1 MVILRLVLL
10 VLSPLGAVSQLVTVP
25 FAALSWER
33 HYTTIYI
40 TEMKGYVDK
49 QEDLLPTVPS
59 RHRVNNGESD
69 ESPQVKEAV

>member
-33 HYTTIYI
+33 YYTTFYI

-49 QEDLLPTVPS
+49 PEDLFPLYLLDI
-59 RHRVNNGESD
+59 E
-69 ESPQVKEAV
+69 